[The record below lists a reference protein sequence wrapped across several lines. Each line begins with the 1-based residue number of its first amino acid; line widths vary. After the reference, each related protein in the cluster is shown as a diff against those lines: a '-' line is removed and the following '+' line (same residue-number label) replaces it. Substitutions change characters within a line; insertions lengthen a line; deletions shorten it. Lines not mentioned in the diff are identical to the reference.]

1 MASVVLFFFFS
12 FIIIFRDLRSVLC
25 GDLDGLVGDGGSGR
39 EVQEKANICIHIADK
54 LYCR

>member
-25 GDLDGLVGDGGSGR
+25 GDLDGWVGDGGSGR
-39 EVQEKANICIHIADK
+39 EVQEKADICIHIADK